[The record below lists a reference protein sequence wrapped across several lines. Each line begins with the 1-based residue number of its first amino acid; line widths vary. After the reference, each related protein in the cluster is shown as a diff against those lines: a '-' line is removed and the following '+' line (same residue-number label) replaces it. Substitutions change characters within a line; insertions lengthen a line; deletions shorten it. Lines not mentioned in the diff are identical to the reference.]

1 MKKKLNILSWLCV
14 FLISIGINAQ
24 NTKPIINST
33 LDGIIIDQV
42 TKQPIPG
49 VNVQIKGTTHG
60 VTTDLDGKFS
70 FETGQKFPYT
80 LVITSIGYITKEQIV
95 SNDFIQIAL
104 KEDVKELSEVV
115 VIGYGTTSK
124 KDYTGAA
131 ETVSTQALKSTQRSL
146 ESALQGS
153 IAGVNVTQTSGQPG
167 SGLSIRIRG
176 GSSIQGG
183 NEPLYVIDGFPIY
196 NSDVT
201 SGVLSGS
208 PTNPLSAINPSDIES
223 ITVLKDASSTAIYG
237 SRGANGVVIVTTKKG
252 KSNIMA
258 VNYDYSLGQQEVRKK
273 VSVLDAAGFSR
284 LRNAA
289 LYDTNPAGGTNQYLS
304 DARIAQLGKGVD
316 WQDEAFRTAQTQNH
330 QLSITGGNNQ
340 TKYAISGNY
349 FDQEGIIKNTG
360 FERLSGRINLNSKL
374 STNSRFGVNL
384 SVSET
389 KSKVAPS
396 GLITALLSMP
406 PTATIYERD
415 GTYTLRNPFENIFSN
430 PIATLNERKNEA
442 TSTRIL
448 GTVFG
453 EYDLLENL
461 VFKVSFG
468 TDIIANKEK
477 TYIPST
483 IYEGLIT
490 NGEAKIGNANNKTWL
505 NENTLTYTKVFS
517 DKHHLN
523 VLAGYTQQSST
534 REFVTTGSQQFV
546 NDVTSNNSLQSGNLA
561 LIPTSG
567 ESKWALNSYLSR
579 LNYNYDSKY
588 YFTASIRA
596 DGSSRFGKNNKW
608 GYFPSVAAAW
618 QIDQEDFFSPF
629 TDEVNSLKIRTSFGS
644 TGNQEI
650 GEYQSLSTL
659 SSVKYLFGDQIY
671 TGYTPTRI
679 ANDDLGWELTNQFDA
694 GIDLGIFNNKVS
706 ITVDAYRKTTK
717 NLLLD
722 VQIPY
727 TTGFTSSL
735 QNFGSVQ
742 NQGIELGINTALS
755 NSDFSWTSNF
765 NIAFNKNKVLALG
778 NGAEFYTFGNYIL
791 KVGDPLGSFYGAVT
805 DGILQTA
812 DVTAKGVF
820 TGNATPKAG
829 DRLYKDINGDGAFTT
844 AADRTTI
851 GNAQPD
857 FTFGFSNNFTY
868 RDFELA
874 VMIQGSVGNDILNG
888 NSQALELFN
897 GQQNASTTALD
908 AWTVNNPSTTTP
920 RAKLDPAPVFSNR
933 FVEDGSFVRF
943 KNITWSYNVPKKW
956 IEKFKLTAVKLRLVG
971 ENLFTLTNYSGF
983 DPEVTNGSS
992 ISPGTDTGIYPASKS
1007 ISAGLSITF

>member
-304 DARIAQLGKGVD
+304 DAQIAQLGKGVD

-971 ENLFTLTNYSGF
+971 ENLFTFTNYSGF

-992 ISPGTDTGIYPASKS
+992 ISPGTDTGIYPTSKS
-1007 ISAGLSITF
+1007 ISAGLNITF